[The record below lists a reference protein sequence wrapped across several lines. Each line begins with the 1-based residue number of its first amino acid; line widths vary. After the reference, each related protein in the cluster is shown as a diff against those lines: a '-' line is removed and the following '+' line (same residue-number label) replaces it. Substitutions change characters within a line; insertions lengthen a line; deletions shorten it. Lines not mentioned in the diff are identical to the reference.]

1 MKPFLLPTFLFP
13 SLHGNHE
20 KLQWSHPTPN
30 TVTTQCHYRRHYR
43 YSVVLRRMAND
54 PFYGLTDDGDFA
66 ILGVNV
72 EEETSDTTSEGD
84 GQLIGLSGLL
94 SSTMSETSFSGISN
108 EEMNKPTV
116 PSTAGASMN
125 TPTAMGGVGD
135 GMSLN
140 DALFGRL
147 PSNNSD
153 MLSGNTEDAATMGV
167 VPPSLEDT
175 FFGRVLQNNNMVSS
189 DVNDMTNNSDV
200 AKPLEDSVGGS
211 DTGKSK
217 YPNNDEDEK
226 SLKAWLLATIPKL
239 NQHDLEAY
247 SRELGEI
254 GFHPECVT
262 MCELKYEDLDFMKVL
277 HRRYLFNEV
286 SGIEHPWEA

>member
-1 MKPFLLPTFLFP
+1 MNPFLLPTFLFP

-20 KLQWSHPTPN
+20 KLHSSHPTPN
-30 TVTTQCHYRRHYR
+30 IVPTQCHHRRRNR

-66 ILGVNV
+66 MFGVNV
-72 EEETSDTTSEGD
+72 EEETSDITSESD
-84 GQLIGLSGLL
+84 GQAIGLSGLL

-108 EEMNKPTV
+108 EDMNKPTV
-116 PSTAGASMN
+116 SSTAGASVN
-125 TPTAMGGVGD
+125 TPTAVGGVGD

-153 MLSGNTEDAATMGV
+153 ILSGDTNDAPTKGGV
-167 VPPSLEDT
+167 SPSLEDT
-175 FFGRVLQNNNMVSS
+175 VFGRVLQNNNMVSS
-189 DVNDMTNNSDV
+189 DANDATNNSDI
-200 AKPLEDSVGGS
+200 AKPLEDSMGGS
-211 DTGKSK
+211 DTGTSK
-217 YPNNDEDEK
+217 YPTNDEDEK

-239 NQHDLEAY
+239 NQHDLEEY
-247 SRELGEI
+247 SRGLVEI

-262 MCELKYEDLDFMKVL
+262 MCELKYEDLGFMKVL

-286 SGIEHPWEA
+286 TGIEHPWEA